1 MSELGHNRREEEEG
15 PQPDA
20 GAGEPSAHPAGPDHD
35 PIRHP
40 APPGNPDA
48 DEEAVAKGEE
58 NLGRVSGR

>member
-1 MSELGHNRREEEEG
+1 MTEFEDSRRDEEE
-15 PQPDA
+15 PAQPDP
-20 GAGEPSAHPAGPDHD
+20 GHGEPSAHPAAPDHD

-58 NLGRVSGR
+58 NLGRVTGR